1 MPHAQI
7 GEAPYIQHRHF
18 GAAIAPYC
26 LAILGNRLKTAKNA
40 PPVFQLEPWV
50 LKQPDDDPAVF
61 LPTIDPQRAF
71 DCMGRPTLRRAPIVQ
86 NRPDSVRNPPV
97 THAVPV
103 LLQKTGGL

>member
-26 LAILGNRLKTAKNA
+26 FAILGNRLKTAKNA

-61 LPTIDPQRAF
+61 FAHN
-71 DCMGRPTLRRAPIVQ
+71 RPTTRL
-86 NRPDSVRNPPV
+86 
-97 THAVPV
+97 
-103 LLQKTGGL
+103 